1 MTDLHVA
8 RWQKYGNDRLYVK
21 DAADAA
27 VGWVDLKTG
36 AEVLEQIGLAEQ
48 FRAAVGDWRNAHPA
62 GSAEAPTSPPPAPA
76 ISAVAGAV
84 AAPSSTMPTNP
95 APTFAVVPAA
105 PPPPTPAPAPTA
117 PNRGRDLSLN
127 RPGETVRAKANEEW
141 SAAKERHPVIAPVA
155 RFLDVKT
162 DERAWRVGAAGEEK
176 VGPKLEKLIPLGWRV
191 LHSVPVGAGDS
202 DIDHVLIGPG
212 GVFTINTKFHP
223 GAKVWVAS
231 RKILINGQPVPYLQ
245 NSRFE
250 GERAAKLLTK
260 ALGWEVPVRPALV
273 LLTGGL
279 QPNVTYKQLPDDVL
293 VLDAWDLPR
302 VFKKR
307 TGVLDADAVE
317 AVFEVARWER
327 TWVR

>member
-21 DAADAA
+21 DADDAP

-36 AEVLEQIGLAEQ
+36 AEVLERAELGDQ
-48 FRAAVGDWRNAHPA
+48 FRAAADDWRSAHPA
-62 GSAEAPTSPPPAPA
+62 GGAEVSTPPPAAPVVA
-76 ISAVAGAV
+76 LEPVASVVAV
-84 AAPSSTMPTNP
+84 T
-95 APTFAVVPAA
+95 A
-105 PPPPTPAPAPTA
+105 PPATSAPQ

-127 RPGETVRAKANEEW
+127 RPGEAVRAKANEEW
-141 SAAKERHPVIAPVA
+141 SAARERHPVIAPVA

-176 VGPKLEKLIPLGWRV
+176 VGPKLEKLVPLGWRV

-260 ALGWEVPVRPALV
+260 ALGWEVPVKPALV

-302 VFKKR
+302 VFKRR
-307 TGVLDADAVE
+307 TGVLGADAVE

-327 TWVR
+327 TWVP

>member
-1 MTDLHVA
+1 MTDLRA
-8 RWQKYGNDRLYVK
+8 TRWQKYGNDRLYVK
-21 DAADAA
+21 DSADAP

-36 AEVLEQIGLAEQ
+36 AETLERPDLAEA
-48 FRAAVGDWRNAHPA
+48 FREAIAAWRAANGGTAVPHAGVSQVAPA
-62 GSAEAPTSPPPAPA
+62 EFGQPDLAYPNTLPTAVSLASPTSPAPTPPADP
-76 ISAVAGAV
+76 
-84 AAPSSTMPTNP
+84 
-95 APTFAVVPAA
+95 
-105 PPPPTPAPAPTA
+105 
-117 PNRGRDLSLN
+117 RGSDLSLH
-127 RPGETVRAKANEEW
+127 RPGEVVRAKATAEW
-141 SAAKERHPVIAPVA
+141 ETRKENSKFWAYAGRVVDA
-155 RFLDVKT
+155 KT

-176 VGPKLEKLIPLGWRV
+176 VGPKLEKLISLGWRV

-223 GAKVWVAS
+223 GGRVSVL
-231 RKILINGQPVPYLQ
+231 RHKIYVNGQATHYVT

-250 GERAAKLLTK
+250 GKRAARLLTA
-260 ALGWEVPVRPALV
+260 ALGWEVPVKPALV

-293 VLDAWDLPR
+293 VLDAWDVPR
-302 VFKKR
+302 VFKRR
-307 TGVLDADAVE
+307 TGVLGADAVE